1 MNIGEFWS
9 IIEKSRKGWDRNHP
23 DGNQN
28 RQLDA
33 LAELLSQLPSE
44 EVAYFERH
52 FQDLFYRAYRWD
64 LWHAAFI
71 VAEGCSDDSFMD
83 FREWLISMG
92 RSNYE
97 AAVADVESVAQIA
110 AVPGVESVFF
120 EGFASVASEVYEKRT
135 GKELHLNLQHPTE
148 PAGNRVPEAEFPTR
162 FPKLVLWRKPG
173 QA

>member
-28 RQLDA
+28 RQLEG
-33 LAELLSQLPSE
+33 LAELLSKLPSE
-44 EVAYFERH
+44 EVACFERH

-110 AVPGVESVFF
+110 AVPGVECVFF
-120 EGFASVASEVYEKRT
+120 EGFASVASEVYEKQT
-135 GKELHLNLQHPTE
+135 GKELHLNLPHPTE
-148 PAGNRVPEAEFPTR
+148 PAGDRVPEAEFPTH
-162 FPKLVLWRKPG
+162 FPKLKLWRKPG
-173 QA
+173 HA